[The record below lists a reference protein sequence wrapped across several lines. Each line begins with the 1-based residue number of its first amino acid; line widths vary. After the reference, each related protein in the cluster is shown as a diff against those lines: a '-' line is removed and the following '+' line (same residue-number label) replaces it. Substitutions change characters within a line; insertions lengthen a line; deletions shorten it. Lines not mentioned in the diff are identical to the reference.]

1 MATFSLGT
9 SGITPGAPGVFINEQ
24 PGRLANADLAS
35 FSTVYMLVEA
45 EENVPSTGNFLPFN
59 TPVSITSLA
68 DYRARIGGIVPTSRI
83 PLLSYNCVNE
93 FFQNAQVGDL
103 RVVRVG
109 TPNQIVE
116 LEFFPSGTKINS
128 TSAPSALMAGN
139 VVYVQMVINGLRL
152 VSGLDDTFHQAHPGY
167 TAEGEYLG
175 VPVEIPVNY
184 VAGDEVNN
192 RKISAAIATAV
203 RNAIESNPSVRSSVY
218 VRDFG
223 LLNDLDPLNN
233 ANSENSAVVIAST
246 TFDGNVSVV
255 TQVFPIGTN
264 FVFMQNTYEVQ
275 NIVGESTNLER
286 VPQDYTQ
293 TISTAFDGVQ
303 DQGYLITPT
312 AYAQFDAAG
321 RALVGAAA
329 AAHCESNNFKWMALA
344 DPGPFL
350 ITDVNKYSNFSE
362 HQAAADLVTG
372 MKYLVDN
379 AIYEWTGTGIS
390 PVKLSYQTIVYGQSA
405 EVAINES
412 ANLVADERQV
422 GLLDAGEYTITSG
435 LTAVDGIFTLD
446 TDQYWPV
453 TLPIQLVTLSN
464 ANNVGNDFLAAQVQG
479 QGATTFNLNGTE
491 VYLVAPPANVAVSG
505 SYSLNNVF
513 LTVSAAD
520 ASAVFNEVVLAGGSD
535 FITSPPNG
543 AVYTVGSGSTG
554 LVSYADAYWD
564 LPVTVNGQ
572 TSDLIENISGADA
585 GVNTLHF
592 PGTLQ
597 SPTETYRFN
606 WVNRTIFNASV
617 SIAGYSGPNTT
628 YTGAAVVTALS
639 HGLRSGQVIYFTQPV
654 VQTNGSLSNSLFKQ
668 TTKLVSNPYY
678 VSVISTDTFA
688 LANSLDNYTIQSWV
702 GIQAGYTISALPT
715 IFYSRILGG
724 GLTTVTPY
732 ELLTL
737 PTQRGRKYAFDTSSI
752 FNQAAAAAVT
762 PAGDVASNPRSSI
775 YLNNSSLILG
785 TEQINPYGEDLT
797 SLTQCGW
804 LPKFNLIDPDTAPVA
819 ATNNAFCAPTVDQ
832 FFQPEAFFVPTI
844 DGINGGSYNPAGT
857 STLGPIATLNAG
869 SRTGGTGGSA
879 GNYTIAVTSSGLG
892 TGATVNFTVGNT
904 AAVGPIA
911 TLGAPTAGV
920 AALQTFNAPTFN
932 INAVPTTSST
942 VGSGATLNVTI
953 SPVAATAVVTGL
965 GTFATTTPDP
975 SQTFTNITTITAPS
989 GGTGLDLSFDTNVSG
1004 DIISGTVVV
1013 NAGGSGYTYGETVTI
1028 TAGAGLYTAVITN
1041 ASADG
1046 VASAVALNAAG
1057 TGYNTTAVLQI
1068 AAGDLAGI
1076 SGVTVPVATVTLP
1089 VGITTVTVNNPGIN
1103 YAALETLTI
1112 PANAAGS
1119 GITLA
1124 TIQVATVTAG
1134 PGVFSAVTP
1143 YATASGLLT
1152 GSSAADAQQ
1161 ILSRLTG
1168 VYFSV
1173 TANGTAPDGVTPVVA
1188 NGFMAGA
1195 YNGSTYSWVAI
1206 APLAEGGDLTSIG
1219 QVCYGSQV
1227 EVTLSPEQTP
1237 PSSLW
1242 RFDAITSTEIIDN
1255 ALRGVGFNGVPQAV
1269 FVEAGVDN
1277 VNRLYDDSQ
1286 RYFNPFGFI
1295 AYYGPYVENG
1305 AGQFIPPSPYVT
1317 GVAVRRYRA
1326 EGYQFPPAGVKYQL
1340 ADAVAAQIP
1349 INSAQQNLLNPA
1361 GCNAIR
1367 TLPGYPQTAVFIW
1380 GGRTRVNTNDAQQ
1393 KLYQFVNTRVILNVV
1408 YGSLRTAFDSQI
1420 FNVIDGFGVI
1430 FNQIISVGNSI
1441 LNQLYVRGALF
1452 GARPSDAF
1460 QVICDGRINPP
1471 EDIENGIV
1479 NAKVFV
1485 TPVPTLERIQIDLIR
1500 VAIGKMQQELDI
1512 QGLGNTNA
1520 AGINNPT
1527 AGLN

>member
-1 MATFSLGT
+1 MATFSLGV
-9 SGITPGAPGVFINEQ
+9 SGETPGAPGVFINEQ
-24 PGRLANADLAS
+24 PGRLANADLAG
-35 FSTVYMLVEA
+35 FSTVYMLVET

-128 TSAPSALMAGN
+128 TTAPSALMAGN

-152 VSGLDDTFHQAHPGY
+152 VSGLDDAFHTANPGY

-192 RKISAAIATAV
+192 RKISAAIALAV

-223 LLNDLDPLNN
+223 LLNDLDPVQYP
-233 ANSENSAVVIAST
+233 NSENSAVVIAAT

-255 TQVFPIGTN
+255 TQVFPIGSN
-264 FVFMQNTYEVQ
+264 FVFMQNTYEVD

-293 TISTAFDGVQ
+293 CISTAFDGVQ

-312 AYAQFDAAG
+312 AYAQFDAEG

-350 ITDVNKYSNFSE
+350 VTDVNKYSGFTE

-372 MKYLVDN
+372 VKYLIDN
-379 AIYEWTGTGIS
+379 AIYEWTGTDVS
-390 PVKLSYQTIVYGQSA
+390 YVKLAHQEIVFGQSA

-412 ANLVADERQV
+412 ANLVADEQQV
-422 GLLDAGEYTITSG
+422 GILDEGSYTITSG
-435 LTAVDGIFTLD
+435 ATAVDGVFTLS
-446 TDQYWPV
+446 TTQYWPV
-453 TLPIQLVTLSN
+453 SLPIQKVTLSN
-464 ANNVGNDFLAAQVQG
+464 ASSVGNDFQSASIQG
-479 QGATTFNLNGTE
+479 QAGTFPLNGTE
-491 VYLVAPPANVAVSG
+491 VYVVAAPKNVEITG
-505 SYSLNNVF
+505 TYSLNHVF

-520 ASAVFNEVVLAGGSD
+520 ASAVYNEVVLAGGSD

-554 LVSYADAYWD
+554 TVSYPDAQWNI
-564 LPVTVNGQ
+564 PVTINGQ
-572 TSDLIENISGADA
+572 TSDLIENISGASA

-597 SPTETYRFN
+597 NPTETYRFN
-606 WVNRTIFNASV
+606 WVSRTIFNANTSV
-617 SIAGYSGPNTT
+617 AAYSGTNTT
-628 YTGAAVVTALS
+628 YSGAAVITAQN
-639 HGLRSGQVIYFTQPV
+639 HGLRSGQIIYFTQPV
-654 VQTNGSLSNSLFKQ
+654 VQSNGVDSNSLFKQ

-678 VSVISTDTFA
+678 VSVISTNTFA
-688 LANSLDNYTIQSWV
+688 LANSLDNYTVQSWV
-702 GIQAGYTISALPT
+702 GIQPAYTVSALPT
-715 IFYSRILGG
+715 IFYSRVLGG

-737 PTQRGRKYAFDTSSI
+737 PTQRGRKYAFDTSMI
-752 FNQAAAAAVT
+752 FNQAAAAAT
-762 PAGDVASNPRSSI
+762 PPSGDVASNPRASI

-785 TEQINPYGEDLT
+785 SEQINPYGEDLT
-797 SLTQCGW
+797 SPSKCGW
-804 LPKFNLIDPDTAPVA
+804 LAKFNLVNPNLSPTA
-819 ATNNAFCAPTVDQ
+819 ATNNAFCVPTVDQ
-832 FFQPEAFFVPTI
+832 FFQSEAFFVPTI
-844 DGINGGSYNPAGT
+844 DGINGGSFNPTGS
-857 STLGPIATLNAG
+857 STFGPIATLQTSVPA
-869 SRTGGTGGSA
+869 TGGTGGTA
-879 GNYTIAVTSSGLG
+879 GTTSGVAVTGGSGS
-892 TGATVNFTVGNT
+892 GATVNVTIGNT

-911 TLGAPTAGV
+911 TLGAPTAGTSG
-920 AALQTFNAPTFN
+920 APITFNSATIT
-932 INAVPTTSST
+932 INGVATTSST
-942 VGSGATLNVTI
+942 VGTGATVNVTV
-953 SPVAATAVVTGL
+953 SPVAGTAVPLVFGSI
-965 GTFATTTPDP
+965 ATVIPDP
-975 SQTFTNITTITAPS
+975 SQNFTNVTTITAPS
-989 GGTGLDLSFDTNVSG
+989 GGTGLDINFSTDGAG
-1004 DIISGTVVV
+1004 DIITPFLLNSP
-1013 NAGGSGYTYGETVTI
+1013 GSGYTYGETLTI
-1028 TAGAGLYTAVITN
+1028 TAGVGQWTAVITG
-1041 ASADG
+1041 ADADG
-1046 VASAVALNAAG
+1046 AVTAVALNAPG
-1057 TGYNTTAVLQI
+1057 TGYDNVAVLSI
-1068 AAGDLAGI
+1068 AAGDISGI

-1089 VGITTVTVNNPGIN
+1089 VGITNIVLN
-1103 YAALETLTI
+1103 AAGAGYQAGDTLTI
-1112 PANAAGS
+1112 PPTGGATAATVLVGTVAGGAGLFTGVTAYPLAAGLVE
-1119 GITLA
+1119 GA
-1124 TIQVATVTAG
+1124 
-1134 PGVFSAVTP
+1134 
-1143 YATASGLLT
+1143 
-1152 GSSAADAQQ
+1152 SAADAQA
-1161 ILSRLTG
+1161 LLPRLTG
-1168 VYFSV
+1168 VYFAV
-1173 TANGTAPDGVTPVVA
+1173 TANGFAPDGTTPVVA
-1188 NGFMAGA
+1188 NGFVAGT
-1195 YNGSTYSWVAI
+1195 YNGTTYSWVAI
-1206 APLAEGGDLTSIG
+1206 APLAQGGDLTSIG
-1219 QVCYGSQV
+1219 QVCYGSQI
-1227 EVTLSPEQTP
+1227 EVTFSPEQTP

-1277 VNRLYDDSQ
+1277 VNRLFDDSQ

-1317 GVAVRRYRA
+1317 GVAVRRYRS
-1326 EGYQFPPAGVKYQL
+1326 EGYQFPPAGVKFQL

-1367 TLPGYPQTAVFIW
+1367 TLPGYPTTSVFIW
-1380 GGRTRVNTNDAQQ
+1380 GGRTRVNSNDAQQ
-1393 KLYQFVNTRVILNVV
+1393 RLYQFVNTRVILNVV
-1408 YGSLRTAFDSQI
+1408 YGSLRTAFDNQI

-1460 QVICDGRINPP
+1460 QVICDGRINSP
-1471 EDIENGIV
+1471 ESIENGIV

-1500 VAIGKMQQELDI
+1500 VAVGKMQQELDV
-1512 QGLGNTNA
+1512 QGLGSTNA
-1520 AGINNPT
+1520 AGVNNPT
-1527 AGLN
+1527 SGLN